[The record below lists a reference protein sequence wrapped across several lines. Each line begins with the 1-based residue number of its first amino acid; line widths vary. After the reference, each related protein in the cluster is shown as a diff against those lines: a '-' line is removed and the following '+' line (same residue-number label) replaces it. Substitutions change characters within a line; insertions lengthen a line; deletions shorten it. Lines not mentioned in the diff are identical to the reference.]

1 MSLCVGNYFLV
12 QTKMYVD
19 GEIFI
24 HVGNFNGEDNY
35 ITALMFLSL
44 RIITTEYGFPLGQ

>member
-1 MSLCVGNYFLV
+1 MSLGVGIYFLV
-12 QTKMYVD
+12 QTKMYLE

-24 HVGNFNGEDNY
+24 HVGNFNGKDNY

-44 RIITTEYGFPLGQ
+44 RIITTEYGFPWGQ